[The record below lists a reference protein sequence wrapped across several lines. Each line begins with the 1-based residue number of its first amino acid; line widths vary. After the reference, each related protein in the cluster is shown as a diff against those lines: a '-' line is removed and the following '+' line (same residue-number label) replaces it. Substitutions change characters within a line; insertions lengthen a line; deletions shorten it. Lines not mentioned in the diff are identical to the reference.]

1 MPIIETGFAGLCYC
15 TFTYFNKNLDEKR
28 KPAIMWQNIL
38 GCVFGITISKKID
51 NSINGFRNNLCKEM
65 TNLKQINKVDKVIN
79 GVKIAVPLITTATI
93 TRIAIPILLVPI
105 STKIEQLRLKHKNKS
120 NIKSNTAQKRFKPC

>member
-1 MPIIETGFAGLCYC
+1 MPIIETGFAGICYC

-38 GCVFGITISKKID
+38 GCIFGITVSKHID
-51 NSINGFRNNLCKEM
+51 NSINGFRNNLCKNIS
-65 TNLKQINKVDKVIN
+65 NLKNINKVDKIIN

-93 TRIAIPILLVPI
+93 TRVIIPILLVPI
-105 STKIEQLRLKHKNKS
+105 STKIEQLRIKHKNKLDS
-120 NIKSNTAQKRFKPC
+120 KRIAIC